1 MLWAILPISSGL
13 SKRYGMTID
22 QAQREDAGRAAPRVK
37 QNRSFGKY
45 VLLSVAT
52 FTLYHYFFL
61 DAWVK
66 DINLLCRKDGDHS
79 VGVGGMLL
87 ASLLTFGIYKFVW
100 IAKIVDRIYD
110 SAVEYDVDVR
120 QDGETFFLW
129 VMLLPVFGYL
139 IAMYQAIGDTNRLA
153 EKYEIKRKNEIKTA
167 KPSQKH
173 SPTAARGALYG
184 LRGTL
189 AGKRIEITSSQPLK
203 LGRSTQQGVI
213 TVEGMAVGRVHCT
226 IQYNGERLG
235 YCITDYS
242 LNGVSI
248 DGKQIPRNVPTYA
261 PAGSVIA
268 LADGGNQFRLL

>member
-1 MLWAILPISSGL
+1 
-13 SKRYGMTID
+13 MTID
-22 QAQREDAGRAAPRVK
+22 QAQREDAGKAAPRVK
-37 QNRSFGKY
+37 QNRNFWQY
-45 VLLSVAT
+45 ILLSAAT

-79 VGVGGMLL
+79 AGVGGMLL

-110 SAVEYDVDVR
+110 NASEYDVDIR
-120 QDGETFFLW
+120 QDGESFFLW

-139 IAMYQAIGDTNRLA
+139 IAMHQAIGDTNRLA